1 MRDGYV
7 ILSRGRNIMLQVD
20 PIMEKYLIG
29 RGIAEV
35 FILQTE
41 EAIQKYTEL
50 VNEGKKVCG
59 FIHTTC

>member
-1 MRDGYV
+1 MRDGFV

-41 EAIQKYTEL
+41 EAI
-50 VNEGKKVCG
+50 
-59 FIHTTC
+59 